1 MSAVAANRNSESEEA
16 SPATTMS
23 PLLSK
28 VLPFRAR
35 KGDWLKRT
43 IPLKLPRRLEVKVLF
58 ERDTVQV
65 CQEIETPL
73 NRGVVET
80 PQGKEEAGE
89 EPG

>member
-1 MSAVAANRNSESEEA
+1 MSAVAADRNSESEEA

-28 VLPFRAR
+28 VLPFSAR